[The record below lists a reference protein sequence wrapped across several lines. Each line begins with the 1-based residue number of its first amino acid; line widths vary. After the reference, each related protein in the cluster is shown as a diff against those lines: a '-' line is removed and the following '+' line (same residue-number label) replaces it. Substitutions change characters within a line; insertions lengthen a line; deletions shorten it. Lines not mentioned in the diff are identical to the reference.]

1 MAFFSVILLNF
12 IFWILPGIFVIGAAA
27 FLVSI
32 IFAVLYLKS
41 RKRPDRF
48 RSGGNVSCKQVR
60 IYRRKMAWER
70 IRKRIYNPCWIK
82 ARCRKNRPTKYLRFY
97 AIKEKKG

>member
-12 IFWILPGIFVIGAAA
+12 IFWILLGIFVIGAAA

-48 RSGGNVSCKQVR
+48 LQAGADLSAENGMG
-60 IYRRKMAWER
+60 
-70 IRKRIYNPCWIK
+70 
-82 ARCRKNRPTKYLRFY
+82 KNSEAYLQSLLDQSTVP
-97 AIKEKKG
+97 KEQADKILALLRQ